1 MRPAPEQR
9 LAAVVLAAGSS
20 SRLGRPKQLLPF
32 GDGVLLDVV
41 LDRVREAPFAQ
52 RIVALGG
59 AAEEVRA
66 AVDLGG
72 FDVVLNDDFRS
83 GCSSSIAAA
92 IGAVRADIDG
102 IVLLLGD
109 QPMMRAET
117 IAAVVAARGGAPIA
131 VARYRDGIG
140 HPFVLSRATFPA
152 LGALHGDRGVW
163 KLIERLGT
171 AVARVDVPGPMPA
184 DVDTEADYR
193 ALLAATSE
201 PT

>member
-1 MRPAPEQR
+1 MPSAPEPR

-41 LDRVREAPFAQ
+41 LDLVREASFEQ
-52 RIVALGG
+52 RIVTLGG

-66 AVDLGG
+66 AVDLSG
-72 FDVVLNDDFRS
+72 FDVVVNDDFRT
-83 GCSSSIAAA
+83 GCSSSISAA
-92 IGAVRADIDG
+92 IAAVDPDIEG

-109 QPMMRAET
+109 QPMMRAAT
-117 IAAVVAARGGAPIA
+117 IDAVVAGRGGAPIA

-152 LGALHGDRGVW
+152 LSALHGDRGVW

-171 AVARVDVPGPMPA
+171 AVARVDVAGGMPA
-184 DVDTEADYR
+184 DVDTEADYQ
-193 ALLAATSE
+193 ALLAAASGSA
-201 PT
+201 

>member
-1 MRPAPEQR
+1 MPTPGEPRY
-9 LAAVVLAAGSS
+9 AAVVLAAGGS

-41 LDRVREAPFAQ
+41 LDLVRDLRFAQ
-52 RIVALGG
+52 RIVTLGG
-59 AAEEVRA
+59 SADEVRA
-66 AVDLGG
+66 AVDLSG

-83 GCSSSIAAA
+83 GCSSSIGAA
-92 IGAVRADIDG
+92 IGAVDPDAAG

-109 QPMMRAET
+109 QPRMRPES
-117 IAAVVAARGGAPIA
+117 IEAVVRGRGDAPIA

-152 LGALHGDRGVW
+152 LRALHGDRGVW

-171 AVARVDVPGPMPA
+171 AVARVDVAGPMPA
-184 DVDTEADYR
+184 DVDTEADYQ
-193 ALLAATSE
+193 ALLATTPEQS
-201 PT
+201 

>member
-1 MRPAPEQR
+1 MRSSPEPR

-41 LDRVREAPFAQ
+41 LDLVREGAFAQ
-52 RIVALGG
+52 RIVTLGG
-59 AAEEVRA
+59 SADEVRA
-66 AVDLGG
+66 TVDLSG

-83 GCSSSIAAA
+83 GCSSSIGAA
-92 IGAVRADIDG
+92 IGAVDPDVEG

-109 QPMMRAET
+109 QPMMRAES
-117 IAAVVAARGGAPIA
+117 IEAVVRGRGDAPIA

-152 LGALHGDRGVW
+152 LGALQGDRGVW

-171 AVARVDVPGPMPA
+171 AVARVDIASGMPA
-184 DVDTEADYR
+184 DVDTESDYQ
-193 ALLAATSE
+193 ALLAETPGPA
-201 PT
+201 

>member
-1 MRPAPEQR
+1 MPTSPEPR
-9 LAAVVLAAGSS
+9 FAAIVLAAGSS

-41 LDRVREAPFAQ
+41 LDLVRGLDFAQ
-52 RIVALGG
+52 RIVTLGG
-59 AAEEVRA
+59 SAEEVRA

-83 GCSSSIAAA
+83 GCSSSIGAA
-92 IGAVRADIDG
+92 IAAVGPDIDG

-109 QPMMRAET
+109 QPMMRSEA
-117 IAAVVAARGGAPIA
+117 IGAVLRGRGDAPIA

-152 LGALHGDRGVW
+152 LAALHGDRGVW

-171 AVARVDVPGPMPA
+171 AVARIDVPTPMPA
-184 DVDTEADYR
+184 DVDTEADYQ
-193 ALLAATSE
+193 ALLASTSE
-201 PT
+201 QA

>member
-1 MRPAPEQR
+1 MRSTPDPR

-32 GDGVLLDVV
+32 GEGVLLDVV
-41 LDRVREAPFAQ
+41 LDLVRAAPFAQ
-52 RIVALGG
+52 RIVTLGG
-59 AAEEVRA
+59 SADDVRA
-66 AVDLGG
+66 AVDLSG

-83 GCSSSIAAA
+83 GCSSSIGAA
-92 IGAVRADIDG
+92 IGAVDADVDG

-109 QPMMRAET
+109 QPMMRAES
-117 IAAVVAARGGAPIA
+117 IDAVARGRGDAPIA

-152 LGALHGDRGVW
+152 LVALHGDRGVW

-171 AVARVDVPGPMPA
+171 AVARVDVARQMPA
-184 DVDTEADYR
+184 DVDTEADYQ
-193 ALLAATSE
+193 ALLAETLGS
-201 PT
+201 P

>member
-1 MRPAPEQR
+1 MHSAPDPR

-41 LDRVREAPFAQ
+41 LNLVRHGDFAQ
-52 RIVALGG
+52 RIVTLGG
-59 AAEEVRA
+59 SADEVKA
-66 AVDLGG
+66 AVDLSA
-72 FDVVLNDDFRS
+72 FDVVLNADFRS
-83 GCSSSIAAA
+83 GCSSSIGAA
-92 IGAVRADIDG
+92 IGAVDASIDG

-109 QPMMRAET
+109 QPMMRSET
-117 IAAVVAARGGAPIA
+117 IDAVVRARGGAPIA

-171 AVARVDVPGPMPA
+171 AVARVDVASSMPR
-184 DVDTEADYR
+184 DVDTEADYQV
-193 ALLAATSE
+193 LLAETSR
-201 PT
+201 TM

>member
-1 MRPAPEQR
+1 MRSSSEPR
-9 LAAVVLAAGSS
+9 LAAVVLAAGGST
-20 SRLGRPKQLLPF
+20 RLGRPKQLLPF

-41 LDRVREAPFAQ
+41 LDLVRARSFEQ

-59 AAEEVRA
+59 SAEEVRA
-66 AVDLGG
+66 AVDLDG

-83 GCSSSIAAA
+83 GCSSSIGAAVN
-92 IGAVRADIDG
+92 AVRDDIDA

-109 QPMMRAET
+109 QPMMQAESIDAV
-117 IAAVVAARGGAPIA
+117 IAGRGDAPIA

-152 LGALHGDRGVW
+152 IGALQGDRGVW

-171 AVARVDVPGPMPA
+171 AVARIDVGRRMPA
-184 DVDTEADYR
+184 DVDTEADYQ
-193 ALLAATSE
+193 ALLAEAPGSA
-201 PT
+201 

>member
-1 MRPAPEQR
+1 MPASPEPR

-41 LDRVREAPFAQ
+41 LDLVRAGEFAQ
-52 RIVALGG
+52 RIVTLGG
-59 AAEEVRA
+59 AADEVRA
-66 AVDLGG
+66 AVDLEG

-83 GCSSSIAAA
+83 GCSSSIGAAVA
-92 IGAVRADIDG
+92 AVAPDVDG

-109 QPMMRAET
+109 QPRMRAEAIT
-117 IAAVVAARGGAPIA
+117 AVARGRGDAPIA

-152 LGALHGDRGVW
+152 LAALHGDRGVW

-171 AVARVDVPGPMPA
+171 AVARIDVASAMPA
-184 DVDTEADYR
+184 DVDTESDYQ
-193 ALLAATSE
+193 ALLAAE
-201 PT
+201 QA

>member
-1 MRPAPEQR
+1 MPASPEPR

-41 LDRVREAPFAQ
+41 LDLVRAGDFAQ
-52 RIVALGG
+52 RIVTLGG
-59 AAEEVRA
+59 AADEVRA
-66 AVDLGG
+66 AVDLEG

-83 GCSSSIAAA
+83 GCSSSIGAAVS
-92 IGAVRADIDG
+92 AVAPDVDG

-109 QPMMRAET
+109 QPRMRAEAIT
-117 IAAVVAARGGAPIA
+117 AVARGRGDAPIA

-152 LGALHGDRGVW
+152 LAALHGDRGVW

-171 AVARVDVPGPMPA
+171 AVARIDVASAMPA
-184 DVDTEADYR
+184 DVDTESDYQ
-193 ALLAATSE
+193 ALLAAE
-201 PT
+201 QA

>member
-1 MRPAPEQR
+1 MPASPEPR

-41 LDRVREAPFAQ
+41 LDLVRAGDFAQ
-52 RIVALGG
+52 RIVTLGG
-59 AAEEVRA
+59 AADEVRA
-66 AVDLGG
+66 AVDLEG

-83 GCSSSIAAA
+83 GCSSSIGAAVA
-92 IGAVRADIDG
+92 AVAPDVDG

-109 QPMMRAET
+109 QPRMRAEAIT
-117 IAAVVAARGGAPIA
+117 AVARGRGDAPIA

-152 LGALHGDRGVW
+152 LAALHGDRGVW

-171 AVARVDVPGPMPA
+171 AVARIDVASAMPA
-184 DVDTEADYR
+184 DVDTESDYQ
-193 ALLAATSE
+193 ALLAAE
-201 PT
+201 QA

>member
-1 MRPAPEQR
+1 MPASPEPR

-41 LDRVREAPFAQ
+41 LDLVRAGDFAQ
-52 RIVALGG
+52 RIVTLGG
-59 AAEEVRA
+59 AADEVRA
-66 AVDLGG
+66 AVDLEG

-83 GCSSSIAAA
+83 GCSSSIGAAVA
-92 IGAVRADIDG
+92 AVAPDVDG

-109 QPMMRAET
+109 QPRMRAEAIT
-117 IAAVVAARGGAPIA
+117 AVARGRGDAPIA

-152 LGALHGDRGVW
+152 LAALHGDRGVW

-171 AVARVDVPGPMPA
+171 AVARIDVASAMPA
-184 DVDTEADYR
+184 DVDTEADYQ
-193 ALLAATSE
+193 ALLAAE
-201 PT
+201 QA